1 MNDKLE
7 KLSALYDGEVSD
19 NEFNEALD
27 DLKLNSHSK
36 DIFKQFALISEVM
49 QRKSLENK
57 SKLSNIFSITS
68 KINPIFTN
76 VLTAAAT
83 VLITTFTLY
92 QIDDDRFAVSKEST
106 LQLSSALSS
115 DEAKNQLINSDQNIV
130 EHMIHIMQSNQPH
143 DSDMVLADWI
153 PVGFQP
159 VKNKPHQ
166 FTNGQNNL
174 YLHIENKQL
183 GIKKVKYY
191 KANQNWIYLIPLKDG
206 RLLTAYGDVPPEIA
220 KRMIYSI
227 NNKK

>member
-174 YLHIENKQL
+174 YFHVGNEHL

-227 NNKK
+227 NNRK